1 MRLISAVFLCL
12 LIGPRSL
19 AAETPVSEKYH
30 PLFAMDGAYAP
41 GSTMEGYM
49 YAYRAENVATAI
61 KRWESFLTDN
71 SDKTESTSF
80 EDLTDL
86 TLIRQAHYELMRLYY
101 LKGKTTEA
109 DKLLKKATELV
120 VYSAPEPGAA
130 KRWCRTH
137 RYCE

>member
-1 MRLISAVFLCL
+1 MRLTSTAFLCF
-12 LIGPRSL
+12 LIAQPGL
-19 AAETPVSEKYH
+19 AAETPGPDKYA
-30 PLFAMDGAYAP
+30 PLFPMDCTYAP
-41 GSTMEGYM
+41 GSIMESYIN
-49 YAYRAENVATAI
+49 AYRAESIDTAI
-61 KRWESFLTDN
+61 KRWEAFLKDN
-71 SDKTESTSF
+71 STKTESASF

-86 TLIRQAHYELMRLYY
+86 ILIRQAHYELMRLYY
-101 LKGKTTEA
+101 LKGRTAEA